1 MNYRIIA
8 SGSKGN
14 ALAICEGSIKILIDC
29 GVSYKS
35 VKGLRPDFIFLTHEH
50 SDHLRVRTIKNVMKN
65 HPLCK
70 FVIAPF
76 LYQKLRDA
84 DVPARRIIV
93 CDAGETV
100 VLKKG
105 NAFVSASTFS
115 LVHDVPNV
123 GWRLSLVSNK
133 ASGKTSKSINTFG
146 DSSVNATETTIM
158 YATDTCKI
166 DHIELKNLDY
176 YFIEANYV
184 ESELEER
191 MQAKLEAGEYAYE
204 MRVKGSHLSQ
214 EQTDKWLSDNA
225 GESSKFIYMHQH
237 IENKNGFAGDK
248 FKEDMGK

>member
-14 ALAICEGSIKILIDC
+14 SLAICEGSLSILIDC
-29 GVSYKS
+29 GVAYKS
-35 VKGLRPDFIFLTHEH
+35 IKGIKPDFIFLTHEH

-65 HPLCK
+65 HPLCR

-84 DVPARRIIV
+84 GVPARRIVI
-93 CDAGETV
+93 CDAGDLVE
-100 VLKKG
+100 LKKG
-105 NAFVSASTFS
+105 NVIVKASTFG

-123 GWRLSLVSNK
+123 GWKLSLENN
-133 ASGKTSKSINTFG
+133 KTSEKVNTS
-146 DSSVNATETTIM
+146 DNSSVNSNALTLM
-158 YATDTCKI
+158 YATDTSEI

-225 GESSKFIYMHQH
+225 GENSKFVYMHQH
-237 IENKNGFAGDK
+237 VEN
-248 FKEDMGK
+248 